1 MRDQSAERQGLTRV
15 LADASARRGVDK
27 TNVLAIYAIGLTKL
41 RKITLVMVLTL
52 ALETAISGWFLT
64 PHDTREHPFLGYKS
78 RWWIIVVTCPKPSDK
93 PAVRLHKLL

>member
-41 RKITLVMVLTL
+41 RKIR
-52 ALETAISGWFLT
+52 ALPEF
-64 PHDTREHPFLGYKS
+64 P
-78 RWWIIVVTCPKPSDK
+78 
-93 PAVRLHKLL
+93 